1 MVLEY
6 FEFQKR
12 LNLQTKNKL
21 DVWEGVNSDEQV
33 TMNLRSYD
41 EKEQL
46 NDQRNRQSAPY
57 YKLKMV
63 MDYWCSLWFW
73 DMRNAEF
80 LPSRQQYLNDVSSIL
95 NVNLSSDTSEQLGLG
110 FEESTLGVAQNQIIQ
125 KTEQSDLFDEKERLS
140 FVKDLSIQNR
150 FFHSQLEFIEVFLE
164 RGGFDV
170 IVGNPPWVN
179 ITMDDA
185 GDYF

>member
-1 MVLEY
+1 MKILIDPNEFRIGKKKFVNQFQKLRSNNFKRSVNLIDSLVLEY

-95 NVNLSSDTSEQLGLG
+95 NVNLSSDSSEQLGLG
-110 FEESTLGVAQNQIIQ
+110 LKN
-125 KTEQSDLFDEKERLS
+125 L
-140 FVKDLSIQNR
+140 
-150 FFHSQLEFIEVFLE
+150 H
-164 RGGFDV
+164 
-170 IVGNPPWVN
+170 
-179 ITMDDA
+179 
-185 GDYF
+185 